1 MVQTKQSIFQF
12 SQESNQAS
20 KNKIKTW
27 CEYQVGNKDYKATK
41 WEQSISDL
49 KSLLMISWS
58 YSANYYR
65 GNVVQ
70 IQQFI
75 AESSPKYNVVN
86 ILSLISL
93 KHIVHCYYY
102 LLKRQHGS
110 NQAVHISIFVSRSL
124 ISRLLNL
131 KVAMANFVWNFN
143 ILRT

>member
-1 MVQTKQSIFQF
+1 
-12 SQESNQAS
+12 
-20 KNKIKTW
+20 
-27 CEYQVGNKDYKATK
+27 
-41 WEQSISDL
+41 
-49 KSLLMISWS
+49 MISWS

-93 KHIVHCYYY
+93 KHIAHCYYY

-110 NQAVHISIFVSRSL
+110 NQAVHISIFVLRSL

-131 KVAMANFVWNFN
+131 KVAMANFVWDFN